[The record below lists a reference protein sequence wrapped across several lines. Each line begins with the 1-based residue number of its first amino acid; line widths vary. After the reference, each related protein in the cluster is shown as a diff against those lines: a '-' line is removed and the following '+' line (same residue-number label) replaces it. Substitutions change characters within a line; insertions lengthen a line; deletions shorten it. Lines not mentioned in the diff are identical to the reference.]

1 MILSERL
8 FSSGKDLFFISPR
21 ESISPALPDS
31 LREPGK
37 FPISSKEER
46 ERELPD
52 GSLARAISFGDSAHV
67 RQVAADL
74 QSWFT
79 NHRPLDHQTCE
90 TPRHE
95 FSQGISNPK
104 PNQPRNSPGL
114 ARKFF
119 FPPPQSQNRT
129 RPLSTAS
136 TPISDPSKIS

>member
-67 RQVAADL
+67 RQVAAGL
-74 QSWFT
+74 RSWFT

-90 TPRHE
+90 TLRHE
-95 FSQGISNPK
+95 FSQGDIQPQTK
-104 PNQPRNSPGL
+104 PAPQFGRTGPQIR
-114 ARKFF
+114 
-119 FPPPQSQNRT
+119 FPAAAIADPHP
-129 RPLSTAS
+129 TAF
-136 TPISDPSKIS
+136 IGFYANF